1 MFNENDTGLTKQILN
16 GLQMEYVHNGNPH
29 ASVCPLTMPQFSFMK
44 ATGQLQ
50 RRRSVTGTDEA
61 LLYTSEQ

>member
-1 MFNENDTGLTKQILN
+1 MFNENDTGLTEQILN

-29 ASVCPLTMPQFSFMK
+29 ASACPLAMPQFSFRK

-50 RRRSVTGTDEA
+50 GRRLVTGTDEA
-61 LLYTSEQ
+61 LLCTSEQ